1 MIQINKLCDY
11 KKIVSDRGNV
21 LDINRYSWQDFLSIL
36 KINIMK
42 ANKLV
47 TKAGNKGTYQNYLIN
62 LNQSYIFMKQFDL
75 IDQYEYMYVLNWG
88 IFF

>member
-11 KKIVSDRGNV
+11 KKNVSDRGNV

>member
-1 MIQINKLCDY
+1 
-11 KKIVSDRGNV
+11 
-21 LDINRYSWQDFLSIL
+21 
-36 KINIMK
+36 MK

-75 IDQYEYMYVLNWG
+75 IDQYEYMYVLN
-88 IFF
+88 